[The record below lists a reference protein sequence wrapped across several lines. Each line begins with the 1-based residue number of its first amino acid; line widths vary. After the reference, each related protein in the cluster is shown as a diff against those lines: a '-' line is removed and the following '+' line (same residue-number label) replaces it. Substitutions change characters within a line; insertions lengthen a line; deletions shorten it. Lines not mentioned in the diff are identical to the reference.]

1 MTLNKLEIYYLDFL
15 RRALNCTE
23 IWLLLTYLF
32 ESTHV
37 INTYWT
43 FCFAYPFQANSISVY
58 TCKYFWL
65 RTFPPL
71 GGAQLDLSRI
81 LAARGH
87 QLLPIMK
94 IFAEKVIIL
103 YKNKVAADLQRLSQQ
118 LIHFDIC
125 MKIIEE
131 I

>member
-1 MTLNKLEIYYLDFL
+1 M
-15 RRALNCTE
+15 
-23 IWLLLTYLF
+23 
-32 ESTHV
+32 
-37 INTYWT
+37 
-43 FCFAYPFQANSISVY
+43 Y

-118 LIHFDIC
+118 LIYFDIC